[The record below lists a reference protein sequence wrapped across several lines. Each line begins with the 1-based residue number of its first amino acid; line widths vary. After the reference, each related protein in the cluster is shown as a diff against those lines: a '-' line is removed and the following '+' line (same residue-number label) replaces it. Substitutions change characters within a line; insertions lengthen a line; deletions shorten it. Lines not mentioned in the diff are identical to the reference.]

1 MFEDRKDAGI
11 QLGKALRRFE
21 KDQPLVIGIP
31 RGGVETA
38 YYCAKELGAEMVP
51 VISRKLGYPGN
62 PEFAMGA
69 IAEDGSYYLS
79 GLAKSRVGAE
89 ELNLAIRRE
98 KEEIQRR
105 VALLRNG
112 KPLPSFEGRTL
123 LVVDDG
129 IATGATLFATIELCR
144 KQHPK
149 KLVVAAP
156 ISGKEAAR
164 ELHNLA
170 DEVVILTKPENF
182 SAVSQGYQDF
192 SNLNDAETLEFIRLQ
207 ELEHKSKP

>member
-21 KDQPLVIGIP
+21 KDQPLVLGIP

-38 YYCAKELGAEMVP
+38 YYVAKELGAEMVP
-51 VISRKLGYPGN
+51 VISRKLGYPRN

-79 GLAKSRVGAE
+79 DLVKSRVGDE

-98 KEEIQRR
+98 KKEIQKR
-105 VALLRNG
+105 VARLRNG
-112 KPLPSFEGRTL
+112 KPLPSLKGRTVV
-123 LVVDDG
+123 VVDDG

-144 KQHPK
+144 KQHPR

-156 ISGKEAAR
+156 ISGTEAAR
-164 ELHNLA
+164 ELHNLV

-182 SAVSQGYQDF
+182 SAVSQGYQSF
-192 SNLNDAETLEFIRLQ
+192 YNLNDAETLEFLRLR
-207 ELEHKSKP
+207 ELEHK